1 MAEMMRALR
10 VRATGLI
17 IAGTLAGDKL
27 QAGST
32 NDCQFA
38 DSASPIFSV
47 PPPSLKLNGPPADSH
62 RTTMQGTRLRRGDW
76 VEIRPASEILET
88 LDPQGRLDGL
98 PFMPEMIRFCGD
110 RRRVAATADRICSE
124 EDGKMRRLADAVV
137 LERIRCDGAAHDG
150 CQRAC
155 TIFWKTAWLR
165 KSDGPADQPA
175 PGGEL
180 SVGWVHRLSIREGD
194 RYICQSTELRAASRP
209 YSKWDPRRQLADLLA
224 GNVGP
229 AAFVARAMRVL
240 ARRLGEGPRPQHR
253 EGRMHPA
260 ASAPALFQPG
270 ARVRVLDASAI
281 LSTLDM
287 HGRHRGLSF
296 EPDMLTHCGGRY
308 RIERRVERIILETSG
323 TMRQLSGTVALEG
336 VDCCRC
342 VRASPLYWRHIWLEP
357 EQDGATGGK
366 E

>member
-1 MAEMMRALR
+1 
-10 VRATGLI
+10 
-17 IAGTLAGDKL
+17 
-27 QAGST
+27 
-32 NDCQFA
+32 
-38 DSASPIFSV
+38 
-47 PPPSLKLNGPPADSH
+47 
-62 RTTMQGTRLRRGDW
+62 
-76 VEIRPASEILET
+76 
-88 LDPQGRLDGL
+88 
-98 PFMPEMIRFCGD
+98 
-110 RRRVAATADRICSE
+110 
-124 EDGKMRRLADAVV
+124 
-137 LERIRCDGAAHDG
+137 
-150 CQRAC
+150 
-155 TIFWKTAWLR
+155 
-165 KSDGPADQPA
+165 
-175 PGGEL
+175 
-180 SVGWVHRLSIREGD
+180 
-194 RYICQSTELRAASRP
+194 
-209 YSKWDPRRQLADLLA
+209 
-224 GNVGP
+224 
-229 AAFVARAMRVL
+229 
-240 ARRLGEGPRPQHR
+240 
-253 EGRMHPA
+253 MHPA